1 MNWIALNETKVLAD
15 MPTDL
20 RPLYD
25 AWIVANAS
33 KAGRLAEITAGIVAE
48 FRDAIATNPANRLDA
63 DATKIPE
70 SCIRSAEVLIFGALQ
85 NEMGHKLSTDD
96 AQAMTRA
103 EILLRQI
110 GYQHFI
116 AGTGTATNE
125 PSPYYTTETQHPERT
140 LP

>member
-1 MNWIALNETKVLAD
+1 MNWTALNETKILAD
-15 MPTDL
+15 CPTDL

-25 AWIVANAS
+25 SWIAANPT
-33 KAGRLAEITAGIVAE
+33 KAGRLAEITAGIIAE
-48 FRDAIATNPANRLDA
+48 FRDAIATNAANRLDA

-70 SCIRSAEVLIFGALQ
+70 SCVRSAEVLIYGAIQ
-85 NEMGHKLSTDD
+85 NEMGNKLSTDD
-96 AQAMTRA
+96 SQAMTRA

-116 AGTGTATNE
+116 AGTGAATSE
-125 PSPYYTTETQHPERT
+125 PSPHYETDIQRPERT